1 MSKIFFYKEAFSGKC
16 NLQLVNRFVFA
27 LATSVL
33 MALLRAGA
41 YLFML
46 SAKQTGSLTC
56 GIQTIEFFQGR
67 ALVCL
72 CTIFL

>member
-33 MALLRAGA
+33 MVLLRARA

-46 SAKQTGSLTC
+46 SVK
-56 GIQTIEFFQGR
+56 
-67 ALVCL
+67 
-72 CTIFL
+72 